1 LRFRYDDEPF
11 EGRIEITTNPDRL
24 PKAGTLT
31 LDNPLLLVSLVNTD
45 ANVRVSKAL
54 ATKLARLAA
63 QMQIGNDGT
72 VPPDQLE
79 YMAEAQSGL
88 LLTMLVGQGVLLEDG
103 DGYRSS
109 LQFADGAL
117 TLNGNPL
124 PFGL

>member
-1 LRFRYDDEPF
+1 MTF
-11 EGRIEITTNPDRL
+11 
-24 PKAGTLT
+24 
-31 LDNPLLLVSLVNTD
+31 DNPLLLVSLVNAD

-54 ATKLARLAA
+54 AAKLAKLAA

-88 LLTMLVGQGVLLEDG
+88 MLTMLVGQGVLLDDG

-117 TLNGNPL
+117 TLNGKPL